1 MSRRRRLTTTQKRD
15 AIMRCDDIAAAL
27 RELAMSVMNRHA
39 KISDT
44 DCALRLA
51 GSVERLRDRIWK
63 YPIDRRDLPSAEQA
77 QRRARH

>member
-51 GSVERLRDRIWK
+51 ASVERLRDRVWR
-63 YPIDRRDLPSAEQA
+63 YPVTRDLPGTEQA